1 MLLTNKTPTSTS
13 SINAP
18 ATSSWVAFLLCA
30 HMLLEI
36 GVITKAHG
44 LKGEVLVHL
53 FTDRHERMAAGTV
66 LQSARGPMI
75 VTWAKPHQDRW
86 RVQFEGITDRNR
98 AEAMARTILLAEPID
113 DPDAYFIHELI
124 GSEVVSPEGERI
136 GVVEAVEANPASD
149 MLVLD
154 GERLV
159 PLVFITERRPGQLVA
174 ELPDGL
180 FDLD

>member
-1 MLLTNKTPTSTS
+1 M
-13 SINAP
+13 
-18 ATSSWVAFLLCA
+18 

-36 GVITKAHG
+36 GVITKAQG

-53 FTDRHERMAAGTV
+53 FTDRHERMAAGSV
-66 LQSARGPMI
+66 LQTARGPLT
-75 VTWAKPHQDRW
+75 VVWAKPHQDRW
-86 RVQFEGITDRNR
+86 RVQFEGIADRTK

-113 DPDAYFIHELI
+113 DPDAFFVHELI
-124 GSEVVSPEGERI
+124 GSEVVTSIGERI
-136 GVVEAVEANPASD
+136 GIVEAVEANPASD

-174 ELPDGL
+174 ELPHGL